1 MWGKEIGG
9 GMTTHGLKS
18 MSSPPN
24 LMSTP
29 IYLGLYDT
37 KMHGMLNL
45 VADLSIVVTRL
56 MCTLIN

>member
-1 MWGKEIGG
+1 
-9 GMTTHGLKS
+9 MTTHGLKS
-18 MSSPPN
+18 MSTPPN

-29 IYLGLYDT
+29 IYLGLFDT

-45 VADLSIVVTRL
+45 AADISIVVTRL

>member
-1 MWGKEIGG
+1 
-9 GMTTHGLKS
+9 MTTHGLKS

-37 KMHGMLNL
+37 KVHGMLNL

>member
-1 MWGKEIGG
+1 MWRKEIGG